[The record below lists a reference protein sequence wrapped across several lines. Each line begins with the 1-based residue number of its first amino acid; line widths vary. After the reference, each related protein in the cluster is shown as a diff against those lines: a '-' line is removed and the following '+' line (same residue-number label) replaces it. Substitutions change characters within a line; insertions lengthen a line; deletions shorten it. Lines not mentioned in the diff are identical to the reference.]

1 MESQGSKLF
10 RFPIPLPALPSS
22 AHVRAAG
29 VYLAGALFSLGFWFF
44 LDSAI
49 YSKNFNASFVH
60 VRFVDW
66 IPGIC
71 SVFGIIVINSIDKA
85 KLSTDASYSYG
96 DGGVAWKARVVLFF
110 GFALLA
116 GGFAGSIVVLILKYI
131 IPEYSWP
138 TLYFGIS
145 NVIANGL
152 LMLSCVV
159 LWVSQNVEDEYSYS
173 LSL

>member
-1 MESQGSKLF
+1 MSGQGPKLF

-44 LDSAI
+44 VDSAI
-49 YSKNFNASFVH
+49 YSKKYNGSNVH
-60 VRFVDW
+60 VSFVDW

-71 SVFGIIVINSIDKA
+71 SIFGIIVINSIDKA
-85 KLSTDASYSYG
+85 RLSSDSSFSFG
-96 DGGVAWKARVVLFF
+96 GSGVAWKARLVLFL

-131 IPEYSWP
+131 VPAYPWP

-145 NVIANGL
+145 NVIGNGL
-152 LMLSCVV
+152 LMMSCIVM
-159 LWVSQNVEDEYSYS
+159 WISQNVEDEYSYS

>member
-1 MESQGSKLF
+1 MSNPGAKLF

-22 AHVRAAG
+22 AHVRSAG
-29 VYLAGALFSLGFWFF
+29 VYTAGGLFSLGFWFF

-49 YSKNFNASFVH
+49 YSKNYNPSFVH
-60 VRFVDW
+60 IEFVDW
-66 IPGIC
+66 IPSIC
-71 SVFGIIVINSIDKA
+71 SILGIIVINSIDKA
-85 KLSTDASYSYG
+85 RLSPDASFSYG
-96 DGGVAWKARVVLFF
+96 GTGVAWKARLILFL

-131 IPEYSWP
+131 VPQYPLS
-138 TLYFGIS
+138 TVYFGIS

-159 LWVSQNVEDEYSYS
+159 LWVSQNVEDDYSYS